1 MEKQK
6 EENSNNLNQIK
17 PVTNVIFNLIFLV
30 LGLACITPVVLVF
43 IISITKES
51 TLVSNGYSFFPEA
64 LSLTAYTYLW
74 NERKSIGN
82 AIAISALVTVLGT
95 MLGVALTTTMG
106 YVLSRSQYKL
116 KGFFSWMVFI
126 PMIFNG
132 GMVANYVV
140 IANFLNLRNTLWCL
154 ILPLAVSSFNII
166 ISKTF
171 FKTTIP
177 DSIVESAK
185 IDGASEFTIFTRIIT
200 PISKPV
206 FATIGL
212 FLSFGYWNDWFQ
224 SSLYINEK
232 KLTSLQALLNNMIK
246 NIQYIANNPSAGLSM
261 QQYKNS
267 MPTESIR
274 MAIAV
279 LVVIPIACVYP
290 FFQRYFISGLTV
302 GAVKG

>member
-1 MEKQK
+1 MNVKVL
-6 EENSNNLNQIK
+6 EN
-17 PVTNVIFNLIFLV
+17 
-30 LGLACITPVVLVF
+30 
-43 IISITKES
+43 
-51 TLVSNGYSFFPEA
+51 A
-64 LSLTAYTYLW
+64 LL
-74 NERKSIGN
+74 
-82 AIAISALVTVLGT
+82 ISALVTVLGT
-95 MLGVALTTTMG
+95 LIGLALTTTMG
-106 YVLSRSQYKL
+106 YVLSRSEYKL
-116 KGFFSWMVFI
+116 KGFFSWVVFI

-140 IANFLNLRNTLWCL
+140 VSNFLNLRNTIWCL
-154 ILPLAVSSFNII
+154 ILPLAVSSFNVI

-171 FKTTIP
+171 FKSTIP

-185 IDGASEFTIFTRIIT
+185 IDGASEFTIFSRIIV

-224 SSLYINEK
+224 SSLYISEK
-232 KLTSLQALLNNMIK
+232 KLTSLQALLNNMIQ
-246 NIQYIANNPSAGLSM
+246 NIQYIASNPTAGLSL

>member
-1 MEKQK
+1 MAKQK
-6 EENSNNLNQIK
+6 KENNNLNQIK
-17 PVTNVIFNLIFLV
+17 PLTNVIFNIIFLV

-64 LSLTAYTYLW
+64 LSLTAYSYLW

-82 AIAISALVTVLGT
+82 AIAISTLVTVLGT
-95 MLGVALTTTMG
+95 ILGVILTTTMG

-140 IANFLNLRNTLWCL
+140 ISNFLNLRNTLWCL

-185 IDGASEFTIFTRIIT
+185 IDGASEFTIFTRIIA

>member
-1 MEKQK
+1 MAKQK
-6 EENSNNLNQIK
+6 KENNNLNQIK
-17 PVTNVIFNLIFLV
+17 PLTNVIFNIIFLV

-64 LSLTAYTYLW
+64 LSLTAYSYLW

-82 AIAISALVTVLGT
+82 AIAISTLVTVLGT
-95 MLGVALTTTMG
+95 ILGVILTTTMG

-140 IANFLNLRNTLWCL
+140 ISNFLNLRNTLWCL

>member
-1 MEKQK
+1 MAKQK

-17 PVTNVIFNLIFLV
+17 PVTNVIFNMIFLV

-51 TLVSNGYSFFPEA
+51 ALVSNGYSFFPEA
-64 LSLTAYTYLW
+64 LSLTAYSYLW

-95 MLGVALTTTMG
+95 ILGVALTTTMG

-154 ILPLAVSSFNII
+154 ILPLAVSSFNVI

>member
-1 MEKQK
+1 MAKQK
-6 EENSNNLNQIK
+6 KENNNLNQIK
-17 PVTNVIFNLIFLV
+17 PLTNVIFNIIFLV

-64 LSLTAYTYLW
+64 LSLTAYSYLW

-82 AIAISALVTVLGT
+82 AIAISTLVTVLGT
-95 MLGVALTTTMG
+95 ILGVILTTTMG

-140 IANFLNLRNTLWCL
+140 ISNFLNLRNTLWCL

-177 DSIVESAK
+177 NSIVESAK
-185 IDGASEFTIFTRIIT
+185 IDGASEFTIFTRIIA

>member
-1 MEKQK
+1 
-6 EENSNNLNQIK
+6 
-17 PVTNVIFNLIFLV
+17 
-30 LGLACITPVVLVF
+30 
-43 IISITKES
+43 
-51 TLVSNGYSFFPEA
+51 
-64 LSLTAYTYLW
+64 
-74 NERKSIGN
+74 
-82 AIAISALVTVLGT
+82 
-95 MLGVALTTTMG
+95 MG

-140 IANFLNLRNTLWCL
+140 ISNFLNLRNTLWCL